1 MAAAPPA
8 GVHAR
13 GWGTFRPGRV
23 HRGGRVT
30 PVVDVTDDHP
40 ARAHPLPV
48 DRDTTTPPAMAPAP
62 VSALRSADVADL
74 LELLA
79 DANSALAAELKAIAG
94 SRRSLSQATVTRLE
108 RLLVQMRPAARVRQ
122 VLAGLDP
129 QVLLAGAREWH
140 RRTTGTGRPR

>member
-1 MAAAPPA
+1 
-8 GVHAR
+8 
-13 GWGTFRPGRV
+13 
-23 HRGGRVT
+23 
-30 PVVDVTDDHP
+30 
-40 ARAHPLPV
+40 
-48 DRDTTTPPAMAPAP
+48 MAPAP

-122 VLAGLDP
+122 VLADLDP
-129 QVLLAGAREWH
+129 QVLLDGTREWH
-140 RRTTGTGRPR
+140 RRSTGTGRPR